1 MIKRVFLDTATVVRE
16 ALDQATITD
25 HWNDDSALAGYQVSG
40 LAGHTAR
47 AILTPLTYLNLPAPS
62 DKPVG
67 PAEYFTL
74 GLGDL
79 DPIASPEHAAARRRG
94 AETAAGGPS
103 DLAGQVV
110 TALIELHAL
119 FEVTPPDRLVTVFS
133 ERCMTIDD
141 YLITRIVE
149 MVIHLDD
156 LACSV
161 PDPLPAPPGEA
172 VDITLATAVEIAA
185 IRHGHTALLRAL
197 TRRERID
204 EYPHAF

>member
-1 MIKRVFLDTATVVRE
+1 MIRRVFLDSATVVRE
-16 ALDQATITD
+16 ALGQPTISD

-47 AILTPLTYLNLPAPS
+47 AILTPLSYLNLPAPS
-62 DKPVG
+62 DRPVG

-79 DPIASPEHAAARRRG
+79 DPIASPEHAGARRRG
-94 AETAAGGPS
+94 AEAAAGGPS
-103 DLAGQVV
+103 HLTGQVV
-110 TALIELHAL
+110 TALIELHEL
-119 FEVTPPDRLVTVFS
+119 LEVTEPDRLVTVFS
-133 ERCMTIDD
+133 GRCMTIDD

-149 MVIHLDD
+149 IVIHLDD

-197 TRRERID
+197 TRRERVA